1 MKNDVRMQQRRSFS
15 FIMQFSFIL
24 FATIVVTSSG
34 LNLGRT
40 TRPRNIQCTTAWS
53 TDTVPSKRTY
63 LDSRSRAALRA
74 GTFGG
79 DSSGRR
85 KIPRKV
91 TTSTARCLVPLSTA
105 LVIGGF
111 SFFEITK
118 GVSEAT
124 ARRIGHAHGI
134 SVLAFIRVCNS
145 LAILQTQTE
154 ELKEQIE
161 KITDD
166 GRRETRIAKLRRI
179 VLSRLILSSVV
190 TIVAC
195 VFASVACLVEIIE
208 DLKPGAH
215 HGALLLSL
223 SELLYQVQRYCRH
236 KQQLRRGG
244 EKNFATDDVKPS
256 LLRIPFRA
264 LIALAAAAYS
274 GIELYEDFRPGAHHG
289 VALLSLAELSENIHR
304 SKVFR

>member
-1 MKNDVRMQQRRSFS
+1 
-15 FIMQFSFIL
+15 
-24 FATIVVTSSG
+24 
-34 LNLGRT
+34 
-40 TRPRNIQCTTAWS
+40 
-53 TDTVPSKRTY
+53 
-63 LDSRSRAALRA
+63 
-74 GTFGG
+74 
-79 DSSGRR
+79 
-85 KIPRKV
+85 
-91 TTSTARCLVPLSTA
+91 

-111 SFFEITK
+111 SFFEIAK
-118 GVSEAT
+118 GFSEAT

-134 SVLAFIRVCNS
+134 SILAFIRVCS
-145 LAILQTQTE
+145 SMAILQTQTE
-154 ELKEQIE
+154 ELEEQIE
-161 KITDD
+161 KNTDE
-166 GRRETRIAKLRRI
+166 GRRETRITVLAKLRRI
-179 VLSRLILSSVV
+179 VLSRIILSPAV

-244 EKNFATDDVKPS
+244 EKNFATDEIKPS
-256 LLRIPFRA
+256 ETTSVDVTAIWFLRIPFRV
-264 LIALAAAAYS
+264 LIALAAAVYS